1 MLWENCA
8 RVLPSVWDLSGL
20 GSVLGLFSLKSSFY
34 IIFFPRKPKKSRSYR
49 SQKYRMVEAG
59 KDLWQPSSTTSLLR
73 QGHSEHITQDS
84 VQAAFEYLKET
95 T

>member
-20 GSVLGLFSLKSSFY
+20 GSVLGLFSL
-34 IIFFPRKPKKSRSYR
+34 IFFPRKPNKSRSYR